1 MPIPAHAESQP
12 RETYTSVPIHTQGFM
27 YKLIFEQ
34 RFAMAIE
41 IYLAYSFCRAL
52 SLASDSDKV
61 LNETETETGMVESN

>member
-34 RFAMAIE
+34 RFAMAIA
-41 IYLAYSFCRAL
+41 IDLVYSFCRAL
-52 SLASDSDKV
+52 SLASDNDKV
-61 LNETETETGMVESN
+61 LNETETETETVVVR